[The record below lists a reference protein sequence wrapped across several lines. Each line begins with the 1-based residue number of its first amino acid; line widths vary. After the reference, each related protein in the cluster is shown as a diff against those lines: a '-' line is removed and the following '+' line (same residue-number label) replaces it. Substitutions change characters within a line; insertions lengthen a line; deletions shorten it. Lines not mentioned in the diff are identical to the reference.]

1 MVLPL
6 IAGIA
11 LKGLASNAIG
21 GALGGQQQ
29 GASNPINSIFGGDD
43 QQKQG
48 QKDGIGSLI
57 NTLLD
62 PLGILGLGKN
72 EDEQNQQQMP
82 PMGPQGNKPM
92 FPPHPFGKKPMTPP
106 PFGKKPMMPP
116 PPMPMMNFMG

>member
-6 IAGIA
+6 IAGLA
-11 LKGLASNAIG
+11 LKGIASNAIG
-21 GALGGQQQ
+21 GALGGNQQQQ

-43 QQKQG
+43 QKQG
-48 QKDGIGSLI
+48 QKDGISSLV

-82 PMGPQGNKPM
+82 PMGPQG
-92 FPPHPFGKKPMTPP
+92 
-106 PFGKKPMMPP
+106 KKPMMPP
-116 PPMPMMNFMG
+116 PPFGKRPMMPPPHMMNFMA